1 MPAELKFCKDCEHK
15 KYVAAGNVFF
25 CLKPETYDLV
35 TGYRMTHLCADER
48 STGDCG
54 PDAKNFKP
62 KQETSK

>member
-1 MPAELKFCKDCEHK
+1 MPAELKFCKDCEHHICDEFFRHICTLRK
-15 KYVAAGNVFF
+15 LHNV
-25 CLKPETYDLV
+25 V
-35 TGYRMTHLCADER
+35 TGERLIVECDNER